1 MVSDGKML
9 IRLTPLV
16 DLDVERQM
24 TIRDIRNQ
32 QGVRK
37 WMYTDHIISASEHL
51 AWINRLKSDDR
62 QIVLAVLLDGVD
74 PVGIVSIN
82 AIDRLH
88 KKADWAF
95 YLSESMAGKGIGSA
109 LEYAI
114 IEFAFN
120 AMGLEKLNC
129 EVIESNDAVVRLHR
143 KFMFR
148 QEGFRRLNIVKNG
161 ERIGVYFMG
170 LTADDWKQH
179 KPERPD
185 RYTVVFDMRENPKRS
200 DSVIDLIESA
210 RARNNLNWMNILRLA
225 IDKAP
230 SVARPIVAEIH
241 NTDAEINQLSAELFS

>member
-1 MVSDGKML
+1 MVSGGKML

-120 AMGLEKLNC
+120 ALGLEKLNC
-129 EVIESNDAVVRLHR
+129 EVLEGNDSVVRLHH
-143 KFMFR
+143 KFCFFS
-148 QEGFRRLNIVKNG
+148 EGFRRSNIIKG
-161 ERIGVYFMG
+161 GARTGVHFMG
-170 LTADDWKQH
+170 LLAEKWREY
-179 KPERPD
+179 KPPKPD
-185 RYTVVFDMRENPKRS
+185 KYTVYFDNRANPKRS

-210 RARNNLNWMNILRLA
+210 RARNNLNSMNILRLA

-230 SVARPIVAEIH
+230 SVAKPLVAEIH
-241 NTDAEINQLSAELFS
+241 HTDAEINQLSAELFS

>member
-9 IRLTPLV
+9 IRLSPLV
-16 DLDVERQM
+16 DLDMERQM
-24 TIRDIRNQ
+24 TIRDIRNEP
-32 QGVRK
+32 GVRK

-51 AWINRLKSDDR
+51 TWINRLKSDDQ
-62 QIVLAVLLDGVD
+62 QIVLAVLINGTD
-74 PVGIVSIN
+74 PVGVVSIN

-95 YLSESMAGKGIGSA
+95 YLSQAMAGQGIGSA

-114 IEFAFN
+114 IEFAFH

-129 EVIESNDAVVRLHR
+129 EVIENNDAVVRLHR
-143 KFMFR
+143 KFMFQ
-148 QEGFRRLNIVKNG
+148 QEGFRRINIVKNG

-170 LTADDWKQH
+170 LTAEDWNQH
-179 KPERPD
+179 KPEQPD
-185 RYTVVFDMRENPKRS
+185 RHVVVFDLQANPKRS
-200 DSVIDLIESA
+200 DTVIDLIESA

-230 SVARPIVAEIH
+230 SVAKPLVAEIH
-241 NTDAEINQLSAELFS
+241 NTDAEINQLSQELFQ